1 MLAFQKF
8 KYGIFSNCSMTVVSV
23 LMFFGYQKP
32 EWEAHVAEHW
42 YNITLFNKWI
52 KDEAVL
58 DVIDID

>member
-1 MLAFQKF
+1 
-8 KYGIFSNCSMTVVSV
+8 MTVVSV